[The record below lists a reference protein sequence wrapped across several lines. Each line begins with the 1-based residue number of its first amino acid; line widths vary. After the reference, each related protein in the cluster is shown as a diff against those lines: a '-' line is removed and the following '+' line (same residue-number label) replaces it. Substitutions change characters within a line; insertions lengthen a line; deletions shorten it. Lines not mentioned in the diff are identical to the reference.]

1 VKLRRGASVVV
12 LLALAGTLP
21 SWTAGAAPVVQPGGC
36 RFVLGFA
43 LLRELVGPERVGGCL
58 EDERH
63 DPENGDGLQRTTGGL
78 LVWRKADNVT
88 AFTDGHRSWVNG
100 PFGLQTR
107 LNTERFAWEAP
118 VVEGVP
124 EPVLR
129 AARRAAA
136 RRLGVPEER
145 VAIVRAE
152 PVEWPDA
159 ALGCPE
165 PGRAYAQVIT
175 PGFRL
180 VAREADQLLEV
191 HADAA
196 GRAVVCV

>member
-1 VKLRRGASVVV
+1 VRLRRGASIAA
-12 LLALAGTLP
+12 LLALAGAL
-21 SWTAGAAPVVQPGGC
+21 TAWRADAAAFAQPAGC

-43 LLRELVGPERVGGCL
+43 RLRELVGPPTVGDCL
-58 EDERH
+58 EDEH
-63 DPENGDGLQRTTGGL
+63 HNPENGDGLQRTTGGL
-78 LVWRKADNVT
+78 LVWRKADNFT

-100 PFGLQTR
+100 PYGLQTR

-118 VVEGVP
+118 VVAGVP
-124 EPVLR
+124 EPVLG

-136 RRLGVPEER
+136 GRLGVPAER
-145 VAIVRAE
+145 VAIVRAD

-180 VAREADQLLEV
+180 LARESDRQIEV
-191 HADAA
+191 HADAV